1 MTPDVGVS
9 SRTRAFAIVDLPQP
23 DSPTMARVPPR
34 GTLNDT
40 SSTAR
45 KTSLPVPYSTTRL
58 LTVSRSSA
66 MRGLLHERGVTACRR
81 VCRPDEVTGVGD
93 VAHGIR
99 RRCGGRR
106 IVPGTQ
112 LGDRAEQLLGVRVLG
127 VVDDVGDGAALDEDA
142 RLHDVD
148 AVAHETCDA

>member
-23 DSPTMARVPPR
+23 DSPTMASVPPR

-66 MRGLLHERGVTACRR
+66 MAGLL
-81 VCRPDEVTGVGD
+81 DE
-93 VAHGIR
+93 R
-99 RRCGGRR
+99 RRDAR
-106 IVPGTQ
+106 VLPGAQ
-112 LGDRAEQLLGVRVLG
+112 FGDRTEQLLGVGVLG
-127 VVDDVGDGAALDEDA
+127 VVDDVGDRAALDEGA

-148 AVAHETCDA
+148 AVAHQPGN